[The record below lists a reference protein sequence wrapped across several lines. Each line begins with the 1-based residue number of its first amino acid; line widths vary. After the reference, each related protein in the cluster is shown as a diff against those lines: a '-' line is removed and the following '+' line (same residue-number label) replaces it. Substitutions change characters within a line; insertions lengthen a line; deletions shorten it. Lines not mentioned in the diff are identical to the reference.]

1 MSLMLLVGRPW
12 VVFDPANRQ
21 HRAWYYQFQETQSWG
36 SCGVRFILPSE
47 EGNLVSM
54 INRQLIEYYTKKEF
68 GKSKKK
74 TVDKQKK
81 VV

>member
-21 HRAWYYQFQETQSWG
+21 HRQAYYQFQETKSWG
-36 SCGVRFILPSE
+36 KCEVRFILPSD
-47 EGNLVSM
+47 EGDLVSM
-54 INRQLIEYYTKKEF
+54 ITRQLIEYYTKKEF

-74 TVDKQKK
+74 VLTQKAK
-81 VV
+81 